1 MSMPNVMISD
11 LLEPHAYATPLQFCS
26 RASIRPQFSS
36 AAVNPQQENHLRSQP
51 EPPLPSLVSNWHQT
65 GLRTSIWES
74 FLPSS
79 LRALDRSFSTPLPF
93 PVLPYYH
100 FLGTSY
106 FFQVRFH
113 YRISCRPRITLFSD
127 GKHRCLRKDGL
138 PLATQHDPMTKKL
151 PTGTP
156 PKQPL
161 SHTER
166 RGSRR
171 CKITQLMRIRPSDPS
186 KDRFEDMRGSVSV
199 SRSGIF
205 FQSSERGY
213 EVGMRLFV
221 TMPYS
226 QDPASIAREY
236 LAEVVR
242 RDVLPTGM
250 FGIGIKILMEMG
262 VQHSYNFGAANS
274 R

>member
-1 MSMPNVMISD
+1 
-11 LLEPHAYATPLQFCS
+11 
-26 RASIRPQFSS
+26 
-36 AAVNPQQENHLRSQP
+36 
-51 EPPLPSLVSNWHQT
+51 
-65 GLRTSIWES
+65 
-74 FLPSS
+74 
-79 LRALDRSFSTPLPF
+79 
-93 PVLPYYH
+93 
-100 FLGTSY
+100 
-106 FFQVRFH
+106 
-113 YRISCRPRITLFSD
+113 
-127 GKHRCLRKDGL
+127 
-138 PLATQHDPMTKKL
+138 MTKKL
-151 PTGTP
+151 PTGTS

-171 CKITQLMRIRPSDPS
+171 CKITQLMRIRPSDPN
-186 KDRFEDMRGSVSV
+186 KEHFEDMRGSVSV

-213 EVGMRLFV
+213 EVGMRLFL

-226 QDPASIAREY
+226 QDPASVAREY

-262 VQHSYNFGAANS
+262 VQHSYNFGGANS